1 MKDCIRCNSGK
12 VVKSGKVLGNQ
23 RYKCNNCNY
32 HFTEN
37 SKGYD
42 ANIKRSAIH
51 LYLEGL
57 SIRNIG
63 RILNVSDVTVGK
75 WIRPISNELSVYR
88 KKDIKLKEL
97 HKIEHFM
104 ISKDLFNNYGWLLI
118 GLEDNIDTCLL
129 GSSETR
135 NCKISIK

>member
-1 MKDCIRCNSGK
+1 MKNCSRCNSK
-12 VVKSGKVLGNQ
+12 RVVKSGKTQGSQ
-23 RYKCNNCNY
+23 RYKCNDCNY
-32 HFTEN
+32 HFTDN
-37 SKGYD
+37 AKGYD

-63 RILNVSDVTVGK
+63 RILNVSDVSVGK
-75 WIRPISNELSVYR
+75 WIKPISHELYKYR
-88 KKDIKLKEL
+88 KKDVKLQEL

-135 NCKISIK
+135 NCRIGIK

>member
-1 MKDCIRCNSGK
+1 MKNCIRCNSNK
-12 VVKSGKVLGNQ
+12 VVKSGKIHGNQ
-23 RYKCNNCNY
+23 RYKCNSCYY
-32 HFTEN
+32 HFTKN
-37 SKGYD
+37 FKGHD
-42 ANIKRSAIH
+42 TNIKRSAIH
-51 LYLEGL
+51 LHLEGL

-63 RILNVSDVTVGK
+63 RILNVSDVSVGK
-75 WIRPISNELSVYR
+75 WIKPMSSELSKYR

-135 NCKISIK
+135 NCRIDIK